1 MTTTNAAA
9 RYASVVF
16 LKIQDFARRS
26 VSEQTR
32 LRAQLEA
39 VVAVATAELPI
50 ASRIVLDA
58 ADGIAVAVLGDPAG
72 ALHIAERSIAAN
84 SAGLPLCVGVNHGA
98 VQMAGDR
105 VDDGMIGDGIAVA
118 ASIADFASPSRLLI
132 SRSFRDAMADSAP
145 GHEAGMLPA
154 GTFNDPGLRTHEL
167 FSPDVGAP
175 ARRRRRF
182 LALAVAAAIAL
193 PAAGVAV
200 RVSAE
205 GHQKVLDGIAGKYRN
220 ASARVEQYLR
230 DLLDSV
236 PWQKRS

>member
-1 MTTTNAAA
+1 
-9 RYASVVF
+9 
-16 LKIQDFARRS
+16 
-26 VSEQTR
+26 
-32 LRAQLEA
+32 
-39 VVAVATAELPI
+39 
-50 ASRIVLDA
+50 
-58 ADGIAVAVLGDPAG
+58 
-72 ALHIAERSIAAN
+72 
-84 SAGLPLCVGVNHGA
+84 
-98 VQMAGDR
+98 
-105 VDDGMIGDGIAVA
+105 
-118 ASIADFASPSRLLI
+118 
-132 SRSFRDAMADSAP
+132 
-145 GHEAGMLPA
+145 MLPA

-205 GHQKVLDGIAGKYRN
+205 GHQKVLDGIAGKYRS

-230 DLLDSV
+230 GLLDSV